1 LKVSI
6 LYNRPGMPWI
16 PPLVLVVL
24 LASCGNGS
32 DGQTTPVIP
41 ASTTAAAPTAPSE
54 RPLRIMPLGDSIT
67 QADSEHD
74 SYRRPLFKSLEL
86 EGWSVDFVGSLS
98 SNYRGGPPRNDFD
111 LDHEGHWGWR
121 VDEILEDVRRWVLA
135 EEPDVLLV
143 HLGSNDVFQD
153 QSVASTLDELSR
165 LIDVVREARPDTAF
179 LVAQI
184 IPTTNPNRN
193 RTLRQL
199 NASITSLASKST
211 ERSKVTIVDHAAGF
225 DPARMTYDGVHP
237 NAEGE
242 IHMADR
248 WLAALKP
255 HLDERQR
262 R

>member
-1 LKVSI
+1 
-6 LYNRPGMPWI
+6 MAWI
-16 PPLVLVVL
+16 FLLVPLFL
-24 LASCGNGS
+24 LGGCGNGS
-32 DGQTTPVIP
+32 DGQTTPAIP
-41 ASTTAAAPTAPSE
+41 ASTTAAVPTAQPP

-86 EGWSVDFVGSLS
+86 EGRSVDFVGSLS
-98 SNYRGGPPRNDFD
+98 SNYRGGPPRTDFD

-121 VDEILEDVRRWVLA
+121 VDEILEDVRRWVLE

-153 QSVASTLDELSR
+153 QSASSTLDELSR
-165 LIDVVREARPDTAF
+165 LIDVVREARPDAAF
-179 LVAQI
+179 FVARI
-184 IPTTNPNRN
+184 IPTTNASRNRN
-193 RTLRQL
+193 LREL
-199 NASITSLASKST
+199 NASIASLASKST

-237 NAEGE
+237 NAAGE

-248 WLAALKP
+248 WLDAL
-255 HLDERQR
+255 ERHFR
-262 R
+262 